1 MQAET
6 LAKIEVIQTSL
17 ELLRKHVNFD
27 DAQDRLAALEAQTTA
42 ADFWNDQAVAQ
53 RVMREKNQ
61 LERQLDAITSLQ
73 SEMTDAVDLIELGAA
88 EGDDEIVAEAEATL
102 TSLVEIAEK
111 RQLES
116 LLSGEADGNDCFVEI
131 HAGAGGTEAQDWAQM
146 LVRMYSRWCDTR
158 GFKIEMIEE
167 SAGEEAGIKSVTMR
181 VNGDTAY
188 GWMKT
193 ESGVHRLVR
202 ISPYDSSARRH
213 TSFASVWVYPV
224 VDDNIETEIEEKDLR
239 IDTYRASGAG
249 GQHVNK
255 TDSAIRI
262 THLPTNIVVQCQNDR
277 SQHRNRA
284 TAFNM
289 LKARLYELELQR
301 REDAAN
307 DAAASKTEIGWGNQI
322 RSYVLHPYQMVKDL
336 RTAVEKGNAQAV
348 LDGDLDDFIAASLA
362 SRVSNQR

>member
-17 ELLRKHVNFD
+17 ELLRKHMNFG

-53 RVMREKNQ
+53 RVMQEKNQ

-167 SAGEEAGIKSVTMR
+167 SAGEEAGVKSVTLR
-181 VNGDTAY
+181 VNGCLLY
-188 GWMKT
+188 
-193 ESGVHRLVR
+193 
-202 ISPYDSSARRH
+202 
-213 TSFASVWVYPV
+213 TS
-224 VDDNIETEIEEKDLR
+224 
-239 IDTYRASGAG
+239 
-249 GQHVNK
+249 
-255 TDSAIRI
+255 
-262 THLPTNIVVQCQNDR
+262 
-277 SQHRNRA
+277 
-284 TAFNM
+284 
-289 LKARLYELELQR
+289 
-301 REDAAN
+301 DAA
-307 DAAASKTEIGWGNQI
+307 
-322 RSYVLHPYQMVKDL
+322 
-336 RTAVEKGNAQAV
+336 
-348 LDGDLDDFIAASLA
+348 DD
-362 SRVSNQR
+362 

>member
-1 MQAET
+1 MQADT

-224 VDDNIETEIEEKDLR
+224 VDDNIEIEIEEKDLR

-336 RTAVEKGNAQAV
+336 RTAVEKGNAQGV

-362 SRVSNQR
+362 LRVGNQR

>member
-6 LAKIEVIQTSL
+6 VAKIEVIKSSL

-27 DAQDRLAALEAQTTA
+27 DAKDRLADLEAQTTA

-53 RVMREKNQ
+53 NVMREKNQ
-61 LERQLDAITSLQ
+61 LERQIQAITSLQ
-73 SEMTDAVDLIELGAA
+73 GEMTDAVDLIELGTA
-88 EGDDEIVAEAEATL
+88 EGDAEIVAEAEATL
-102 TSLVEIAEK
+102 TSLVAIAEQ

-116 LLSGEADGNDCFVEI
+116 LLSGEADGNDCFLEI
-131 HAGAGGTEAQDWAQM
+131 HAGAGGTEAQDWAAM
-146 LVRMYSRWCDTR
+146 LVRMYSRWCERR
-158 GFKIEMIEE
+158 GFKLQMIEE

-181 VNGDTAY
+181 IEGDNAY
-188 GWMKT
+188 GWLKT

-213 TSFASVWVYPV
+213 TSFASAWVYPV
-224 VDDNIETEIEEKDLR
+224 VDDDIEIEIEDKDLR
-239 IDTYRASGAG
+239 VDTYRASGAG

-284 TAFNM
+284 TALNM
-289 LKARLYELELQR
+289 LKARLYELELQK
-301 REDAAN
+301 REEAAN
-307 DAAASKTEIGWGNQI
+307 DAASSKTDIGWGNQI

-336 RTAVEKGNAQAV
+336 RTSVEKGNAGAV
-348 LDGDLDDFIAASLA
+348 LDGDLD
-362 SRVSNQR
+362 